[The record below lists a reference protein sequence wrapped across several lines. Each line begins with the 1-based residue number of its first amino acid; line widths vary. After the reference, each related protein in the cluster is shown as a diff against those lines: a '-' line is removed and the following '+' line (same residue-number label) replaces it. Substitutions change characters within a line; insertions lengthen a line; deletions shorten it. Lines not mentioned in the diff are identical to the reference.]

1 MARRRMARPHAWNAR
16 GREYKPQFAVAVV
29 CRDESE
35 QRRLY
40 RRLRRAGLEPKVLV
54 L

>member
-1 MARRRMARPHAWNAR
+1 MARRKLARPHAHDAR
-16 GREYKPQFAVAVV
+16 GREYKPQYAVAVV
-29 CRDESE
+29 CRDEPE